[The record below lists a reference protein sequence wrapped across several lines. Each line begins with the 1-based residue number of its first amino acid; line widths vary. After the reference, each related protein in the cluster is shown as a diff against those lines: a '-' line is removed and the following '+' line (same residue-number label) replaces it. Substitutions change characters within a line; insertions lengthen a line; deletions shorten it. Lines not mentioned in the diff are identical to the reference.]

1 MEPTIFRFIWK
12 YSLRQQLI
20 ILALTV
26 GSFPVLYATL
36 ELPKIIINKAL
47 AVEADVFY
55 LFGRELTQLQYLLAL
70 CAAFLG
76 LVLVAGILKYFL
88 NVYAGIVAERMLR
101 RLRYQLY
108 DHLLRFPLPYFR
120 RMSQGELVQMINAE
134 VEPLGG
140 YVGSALS
147 VPAFQGGTLITILV
161 FMFMQDWVLGLAAVA
176 LYPVQA
182 YVIPKLQRQVNELGK
197 RRVRQVR
204 HNAEKIS
211 ETAGG
216 VIDIHANDTSLYER
230 AQFSE
235 HLSRIFF
242 IRFDIYKKKFLIKF
256 LNNFLAQLGPF
267 FFFSIG
273 GYLVLEGQITL
284 GALVAVLNAH
294 KDLSAPWKELLTYYQ
309 TMYDVKIKYEQIVT
323 QFMPAGLK
331 PAERQL
337 SDPPADAPEFAD
349 EIVVQQVGLEEDGEW
364 ALDGVSFS
372 LRLPGHVA
380 VLGNAGSGRG
390 ALAQILAGLIEPSRG
405 RVLVDGKDLHA
416 QPESVLGRR
425 IGYVAPVAHVFK
437 GTIADNLL
445 YGLKHRP
452 IRPRPADAELERYLY
467 EAVASGNAAFDP
479 FADWVDDAE
488 AGVPGPQERLPAMMR
503 VLELVQLDH
512 DVYLL
517 GLRGTIRAAEKPD
530 LANGLLRARQRMFKR
545 LSADPTLARLVEP
558 FDPDRYNTNA
568 SLAENLLF
576 GTPVGDTFGPDRV
589 AENPYV
595 LETVRATGLFDDLV
609 RIGYR
614 VASTMVELFADLPPE
629 HEYFR
634 QFSFIDP
641 ERLPQYRALIQRVD
655 PDHPQEMSEEDQR
668 RLLALAFRLI
678 PARHRLGLLTP
689 EIQER
694 VIEARRRFR
703 ANLPPEL
710 EGTITFF
717 DRDAY
722 NDALS
727 IQENVIFGKVAYGQ
741 ANAAARV
748 AALIRQIL
756 DELDLALM
764 VRAVGLDF
772 ECGVGGSRL
781 NLSQRQKLAIAREL
795 LKHPRVLILH
805 NATDALDAAEQ
816 VALRDSVLRE
826 FEGRT
831 VFWVLNQ
838 HEWAS
843 RFDKVLIM
851 DGGRVSAFGR
861 FDQLRDGNTP
871 LGRLLA
877 AI

>member
-1 MEPTIFRFIWK
+1 G
-12 YSLRQQLI
+12 Y
-20 ILALTV
+20 
-26 GSFPVLYATL
+26 
-36 ELPKIIINKAL
+36 
-47 AVEADVFY
+47 
-55 LFGRELTQLQYLLAL
+55 ELTQLQYLLAL
-70 CAAFLG
+70 CVGFLA
-76 LVLVAGILKYFL
+76 LVLVAGLLKYVL

-147 VPAFQGGTLITILV
+147 VPAFQGGTLITILI

-176 LYPVQA
+176 LYPIQA
-182 YVIPKLQRQVNELGK
+182 YIIPRLQRQVNELGK

-204 HNAEKIS
+204 QNAEKIS
-211 ETAGG
+211 ETAAG
-216 VIDIHANDTSLYER
+216 VVDIHANDTSLYER

-309 TMYDVKIKYEQIVT
+309 MMYDVKIKYEQIVT

-337 SDPPADAPEFAD
+337 ADPPEDAPAFTR
-349 EIVVQQVGLEEDGEW
+349 EIVVQQVALEEDGELL
-364 ALDGVSFS
+364 LDGVSFT
-372 LRLPGHVA
+372 LELPSHVA

-390 ALAQILAGLIEPSRG
+390 ALAQILAGLMDPSRG
-405 RVLVDGKDLHA
+405 RVLVDGKDLHL

-425 IGYVAPVAHVFK
+425 VGYVAPIAHVFK

-467 EAVASGNAAFDP
+467 EAVASGNAALDP
-479 FADWVDDAE
+479 FADWIDDAAMGA
-488 AGVPGPQERLPAMMR
+488 AGPEERLSAMMR
-503 VLELVQLDH
+503 VLGLVHLDH

-517 GLRGTIRAAEKPD
+517 GLRGTIRAADKPD
-530 LANGLLRARQRMFKR
+530 LARGLLRARQLMLQR
-545 LSADPTLARLVEP
+545 LSADPSLARLVEP

-568 SLAENLLF
+568 TLAENLLF
-576 GTPVGDTFGPDRV
+576 GTPVGDTFGPEHV
-589 AENPYV
+589 ADHPYV
-595 LETVRATGLFDDLV
+595 LETIRATGLFEDLV

-655 PDHPQEMSEEDQR
+655 
-668 RLLALAFRLI
+668 
-678 PARHRLGLLTP
+678 
-689 EIQER
+689 
-694 VIEARRRFR
+694 
-703 ANLPPEL
+703 
-710 EGTITFF
+710 
-717 DRDAY
+717 
-722 NDALS
+722 
-727 IQENVIFGKVAYGQ
+727 
-741 ANAAARV
+741 
-748 AALIRQIL
+748 
-756 DELDLALM
+756 
-764 VRAVGLDF
+764 
-772 ECGVGGSRL
+772 
-781 NLSQRQKLAIAREL
+781 
-795 LKHPRVLILH
+795 
-805 NATDALDAAEQ
+805 
-816 VALRDSVLRE
+816 
-826 FEGRT
+826 
-831 VFWVLNQ
+831 
-838 HEWAS
+838 
-843 RFDKVLIM
+843 
-851 DGGRVSAFGR
+851 
-861 FDQLRDGNTP
+861 
-871 LGRLLA
+871 
-877 AI
+877 

>member
-12 YSLRQQLI
+12 YSLRQQLV

-36 ELPKIIINKAL
+36 ELPKIIINEAL
-47 AVEADVFY
+47 AVQAEVFV

-70 CAAFLG
+70 CGTFLA
-76 LVLVAGILKYFL
+76 LVLVAGLLKYLL

-161 FMFMQDWVLGLAAVA
+161 FMFMQDWILGLAAVA

-182 YVIPKLQRQVNELGK
+182 YVIPRLQRQVNELGK

-204 HNAEKIS
+204 QNAEKIS
-211 ETAGG
+211 ETAAGI
-216 VIDIHANDTSLYER
+216 VDIHANDTGLYER

-309 TMYDVKIKYEQIVT
+309 MMYDVKIKYEQIVT
-323 QFMPAGLK
+323 QFMPTGLK

-337 SDPPADAPEFAD
+337 ADPPPDAPEFRR
-349 EIVVQQVGLEEDGEW
+349 EILAQQVALEEDGEFL
-364 ALDGVSFS
+364 LDGVSFT
-372 LRLPGHVA
+372 LELPSHVA

-390 ALAQILAGLIEPSRG
+390 ALAQMLAGLLDPSRG
-405 RVLVDGKDLHA
+405 RILVDGKDLHT

-452 IRPRPADAELERYLY
+452 IRPRPADAELERYLH
-467 EAVASGNAAFDP
+467 EAVASGNAALDP
-479 FADWVDDAE
+479 FADWVDDA
-488 AGVPGPQERLPAMMR
+488 AMGVSGPEERLSAMMR
-503 VLELVQLDH
+503 VLGLVRLDH

-517 GLRGTIRAAEKPD
+517 GLRGTIRAADKPD
-530 LANGLLRARQRMFKR
+530 LANGLLRARQLMLQR
-545 LSADPTLARLVEP
+545 LSADPDLARLVEP

-568 SLAENLLF
+568 TLAENLLF
-576 GTPVGDTFGPDRV
+576 GTPVGDTFGPEHV
-589 AENPYV
+589 ADHPYV
-595 LETVRATGLFDDLV
+595 LETIRATGLFDDLV

-655 PDHPQEMSEEDQR
+655 PDHPEVMEEEDQR

-689 EIQER
+689 EVQDR
-694 VIEARRRFR
+694 VVEARRRFR

-710 EGTITFF
+710 EGTISFF

-727 IQENVIFGKVAYGQ
+727 IQENVIFGKIAYGQ
-741 ANAAARV
+741 PNAAARV
-748 AALIRQIL
+748 AELIATIL
-756 DELDLALM
+756 DELDLALG
-764 VRAVGLDF
+764 VSAVGLDF

-795 LKHPRVLILH
+795 LKRPQMLILH
-805 NATDALDAAEQ
+805 NATDALDASEQ
-816 VALRDSVLRE
+816 AVLRDAILEE
-826 FEGRT
+826 FRGRT
-831 VFWVLNQ
+831 IFWVLNQ
-838 HEWAS
+838 HDWAS
-843 RFDKVLIM
+843 RFDKVLVM
-851 DGGRVSAFGR
+851 DGGRVSAFAR
-861 FDQLRDGNTP
+861 FEQLRDSGSAV
-871 LGRLLA
+871 GKLLA
-877 AI
+877 NI

>member
-1 MEPTIFRFIWK
+1 
-12 YSLRQQLI
+12 
-20 ILALTV
+20 
-26 GSFPVLYATL
+26 
-36 ELPKIIINKAL
+36 
-47 AVEADVFY
+47 
-55 LFGRELTQLQYLLAL
+55 
-70 CAAFLG
+70 
-76 LVLVAGILKYFL
+76 
-88 NVYAGIVAERMLR
+88 
-101 RLRYQLY
+101 
-108 DHLLRFPLPYFR
+108 
-120 RMSQGELVQMINAE
+120 
-134 VEPLGG
+134 
-140 YVGSALS
+140 
-147 VPAFQGGTLITILV
+147 
-161 FMFMQDWVLGLAAVA
+161 
-176 LYPVQA
+176 
-182 YVIPKLQRQVNELGK
+182 
-197 RRVRQVR
+197 
-204 HNAEKIS
+204 
-211 ETAGG
+211 
-216 VIDIHANDTSLYER
+216 
-230 AQFSE
+230 
-235 HLSRIFF
+235 
-242 IRFDIYKKKFLIKF
+242 
-256 LNNFLAQLGPF
+256 
-267 FFFSIG
+267 
-273 GYLVLEGQITL
+273 
-284 GALVAVLNAH
+284 
-294 KDLSAPWKELLTYYQ
+294 
-309 TMYDVKIKYEQIVT
+309 
-323 QFMPAGLK
+323 
-331 PAERQL
+331 
-337 SDPPADAPEFAD
+337 
-349 EIVVQQVGLEEDGEW
+349 VGLEEDGELV
-364 ALDGVSFS
+364 LDGVSFS
-372 LRLPGHVA
+372 LRLPSHVA

-405 RVLVDGKDLHA
+405 RILVDGKDLHA

-479 FADWVDDAE
+479 FADWIDDAE
-488 AGVPGPQERLPAMMR
+488 AGVSGPHERLPAMMR

-517 GLRGTIRAAEKPD
+517 GLRGTIRAAQKPE
-530 LANGLLRARQRMFKR
+530 LANGLLRARQLMFQR
-545 LSADPTLARLVEP
+545 LSADPALARLVEP

-589 AENPYV
+589 AEHPYV

-629 HEYFR
+629 HDYFR

-641 ERLPQYRALIQRVD
+641 EELPQYRALIQRVD
-655 PDHPQEMSEEDQR
+655 PDHPEEMSEEDQR

-694 VIEARRRFR
+694 VLEARRRFR
-703 ANLPPEL
+703 ANLPPGL

-748 AALIRQIL
+748 AELIRQIL
-756 DELDLALM
+756 EELDLALR
-764 VRAVGLDF
+764 VSAVGLDF

-795 LKHPRVLILH
+795 LKHPQMLVLH

-816 VALRDSVLRE
+816 AALRDAILRE
-826 FEGRT
+826 FERRT

-851 DGGRVSAFGR
+851 DGGHVSAFGR
-861 FDQLRDGNTP
+861 FDQLQDGDTP
-871 LGRLLA
+871 FGKLLA